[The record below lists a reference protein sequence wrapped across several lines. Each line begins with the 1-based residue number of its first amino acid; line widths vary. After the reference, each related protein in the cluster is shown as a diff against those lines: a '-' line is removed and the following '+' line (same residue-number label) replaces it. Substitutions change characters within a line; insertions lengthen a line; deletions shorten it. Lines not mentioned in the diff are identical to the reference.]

1 MFYEVFV
8 TLPSNYF
15 SLKSVGLFHP
25 KFSRC
30 ATVFQPLDTY
40 IIQCL
45 KLMLYKDCASFLFRL
60 LLKRKRTKIFH
71 PTAKARSARGLSL
84 SVTKSLFQDFKTKN
98 CQESK

>member
-30 ATVFQPLDTY
+30 ATVFQPVDAY
-40 IIQCL
+40 IIQSSQSL
-45 KLMLYKDCASFLFRL
+45 KSAESKFIQRLKDAMLVGFLS
-60 LLKRKRTKIFH
+60 
-71 PTAKARSARGLSL
+71 PVL
-84 SVTKSLFQDFKTKN
+84 SVRMTLFY
-98 CQESK
+98 